1 MCIRDSI
8 EAMKHKGNARF
19 KELVLLEGRLG
30 LKALLRKSLLEY
42 TASNYSL
49 R

>member
-1 MCIRDSI
+1 
-8 EAMKHKGNARF
+8 MKHKGNARF

-30 LKALLRKSLLEY
+30 LKALLCKLLLKY
-42 TASNYSL
+42 IASDYSL

>member
-1 MCIRDSI
+1 
-8 EAMKHKGNARF
+8 MKHKGNTRF

-30 LKALLRKSLLEY
+30 LKALLRNLSLEY
-42 TASNYSL
+42 VASDYSL